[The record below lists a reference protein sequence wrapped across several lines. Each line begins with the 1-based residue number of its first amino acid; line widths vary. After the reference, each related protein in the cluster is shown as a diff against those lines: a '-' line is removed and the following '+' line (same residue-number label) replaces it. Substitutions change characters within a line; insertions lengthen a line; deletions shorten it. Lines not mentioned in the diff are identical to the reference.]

1 MKLEELAR
9 LAGVSKA
16 TASIILNGR
25 AEQYRISKLT
35 QNRVTTLAE
44 KYQYI
49 ANVQAAGLRNH
60 TSKLVALIVPE
71 LTHRGFAYF
80 AKALELR
87 LRTMG
92 YHLLVSCSEDDP
104 EVEACALKALV
115 GQQVD
120 AIVTVSCH
128 DNDSL
133 YHAVTHDQIPIIMVD
148 RKIPE
153 SDYSY
158 VISHDL
164 DTSLQ
169 LTSLLLEKSRQ
180 PPVYFGGV
188 ETMCNSQNRVLGYRE
203 ILSRADVAIDESLIF
218 HQNYTAEAG
227 YEMMTSY
234 FQQYQALPE
243 NLLTASFT
251 LMEGVLGF
259 VREHYASLPESI
271 NWATF
276 GNSMILDLLPFSI
289 QSAAQDYTSMAD
301 HTIDLLIAS
310 LTGESERQ
318 EVILSREIILR
329 NR

>member
-1 MKLEELAR
+1 MTSLA
-9 LAGVSKA
+9 
-16 TASIILNGR
+16 N
-25 AEQYRISKLT
+25 
-35 QNRVTTLAE
+35 

-71 LTHRGFAYF
+71 LTHRGFADF

-87 LRTMG
+87 LRALG
-92 YHLLVSCSEDDP
+92 YHLLISCSEDDTD
-104 EVEACALKALV
+104 VEACALKALV

-120 AIVTVSCH
+120 AIVTVSCQTS
-128 DNDSL
+128 DEV
-133 YHAVTHDQIPIIMVD
+133 YHAVTGDRTPIIMVD
-148 RKIPE
+148 RKIPD

-158 VISHDL
+158 IISNDL

-169 LTSLLLEKSRQ
+169 LTALLLEKSRR

-188 ETMCNSQNRVLGYRE
+188 KNIRNSQNRLLGYRE
-203 ILSRADVAIDESLIF
+203 ILSRSDIEVDESLIF

-227 YEMMTSY
+227 YDMMSSY
-234 FQQYQALPE
+234 FHQHQALPE

-259 VREHYASLPESI
+259 VREHFNYLPEQI

-301 HTIDLLIAS
+301 HTIDLLVAC
-310 LTGESERQ
+310 LTENAERQ
-318 EVILSREIILR
+318 EIILSREIIKR
-329 NR
+329 KYPII